1 MQDTAA
7 HITEPM
13 TMATDYLLTGLC
25 VVLAVELLRRAGPSK
40 RKSIVLW
47 VASFLVAAA
56 AALAGGTAHGFK
68 LYLGENHA
76 IVWTVTVYSIG
87 LSVILMLL
95 AGIRSA
101 KRPTTSDPARRST
114 GHKWLKAGLAVS
126 AVGVLIQRIGIGF
139 HEHFNHNDIY
149 HLVQM
154 VGIYFFFLGALY
166 LHDLTDNN

>member
-1 MQDTAA
+1 MLDTGA

-13 TMATDYLLTGLC
+13 TMVTDYLLTGLC

-40 RKSIVLW
+40 RSSIVLW
-47 VASFLVAAA
+47 VASFLVAAV

-76 IVWTVTVYSIG
+76 IIWTVTVYSIG
-87 LSVILMLL
+87 LTAILMLL

-101 KRPTTSDPARRST
+101 NRPTTSDPARRST
-114 GHKWLKAGLAVS
+114 GHKWLKAGLVVS
-126 AVGVLIQRIGIGF
+126 AAGVLIQRIGIGF

-149 HLVQM
+149 HLVQI
-154 VGIYFFFLGALY
+154 VGIYFFYRGALC
-166 LHDLTDNN
+166 LHDLTGES